1 MVGEHES
8 RRLGRYPPGQPDA
21 SGDMRRHGGP
31 YGGQPSTLRRFLGG
45 SPISVLVRLLF
56 LSVLV
61 GAVMAMLGLTPGALL
76 FRAYDAALALYEL
89 SLETF
94 HGFGR
99 WILAGA
105 VIVVPLWLISRFLA
119 MGR

>member
-1 MVGEHES
+1 MVGEHDP
-8 RRLGRYPPGQPDA
+8 RQLGRHPQGRLYGA
-21 SGDMRRHGGP
+21 ETMRAYDGR
-31 YGGQPSTLRRFLGG
+31 PSTLRRFLGG
-45 SPISVLVRLLF
+45 SPVSVLVRLLF

-61 GAVMAMLGLTPGALL
+61 GAVMAMLGVTPGELL
-76 FRAYDAALALYEL
+76 FHAYNAAFALYEL
-89 SLETF
+89 GLETF

>member
-1 MVGEHES
+1 MGVAELLQH
-8 RRLGRYPPGQPDA
+8 PPGRLYGA
-21 SGDMRRHGGP
+21 GDRHG
-31 YGGQPSTLRRFLGG
+31 YEARPSALRRFLGG
-45 SPISVLVRLLF
+45 SPVSVAVRLLF
-56 LSVLV
+56 LSLLV

-76 FRAYDAALALYEL
+76 FHAYDAAFALYEL
-89 SLETF
+89 GLETF

-105 VIVVPLWLISRFLA
+105 VIVVPLWLISRFMA